1 MGANYTF
8 YKDITAFHSFGRL
21 VDRAFYQRVP
31 SDWLIV
37 ITDVKGSTKAI
48 ESGRYRDVN
57 TIGASVIASV
67 QNLLSPIEFPFVF
80 GGDGATLV
88 IPPVRL
94 DAVKGALV
102 GLRRLARDNFGLDL
116 RVGLVAVGAVE
127 ARGAVLEVAKYELTH
142 GKAIAMFRGG
152 ALTLAEDLI
161 KNDERFF
168 EVQSDTVSAPNLNG
182 LSCRW
187 NAIPT
192 RKGKVLSL
200 LIRAEG
206 LSPDRTYRHVLNKFD
221 EILHGRMDGSNPV
234 ALDMMSYKGV
244 TELLREECRMHGSK
258 WSPALWYRVVE
269 IVAAVFIF
277 RHGLHPLF
285 FSPQRYAKSMKDHS
299 DFLKF
304 DDMLRMTLDVS
315 PAEADAIETLLLNLW
330 RAGHVRYGLH
340 VSDASL
346 MTCLVQ
352 NLNEGGHL
360 HFIDGEGGGYAM
372 AAKAMKSQ
380 VIELAEVA

>member
-1 MGANYTF
+1 MGTNYAF
-8 YKDITAFHSFGRL
+8 YQDLAAFHAFGRL
-21 VDRAFYQRVP
+21 VDRRFYSRVP

-37 ITDVKGSTKAI
+37 ITDVKGSTQAI

-57 TIGASVIASV
+57 TIGVAVIATV
-67 QNLLSPIEFPFVF
+67 QNLLGDIKFPFVF

-88 IPPVRL
+88 SPPLRL
-94 DAVKGALV
+94 DVVKGALA
-102 GLRRLARDNFGLDL
+102 GLRRLARDNFGLEL
-116 RVGLVAVGAVE
+116 RVGLIAVGAVE
-127 ARGAVLEVAKYELTH
+127 ARGVVLEVAKYELVP

-152 ALTLAEDLI
+152 ALTLADELI
-161 KNDERFF
+161 KHDQERF
-168 EVQSDTVSAPNLNG
+168 EVQSNAVSAPDLSG

-187 NAIPT
+187 NAIPSK
-192 RKGKVLSL
+192 KGKVLSL

-206 LSPDRTYRHVLNKFD
+206 VSPDRTYRHILNTFD
-221 EILHGRMDGSNPV
+221 EILHGRVDGSNPV
-234 ALDMMSYKGV
+234 ALDMMSYKSV
-244 TELLREECRMHGSK
+244 AELFREERRLHDSV
-258 WSPALWYRVVE
+258 WSPALWYRAVE

-285 FSPQRYAKSMKDHS
+285 FSPQRYAQSMHDHS

-304 DDMLRMTLDVS
+304 DDMLRMTLDVT
-315 PAEADAIETLLLNLW
+315 PAEADAIETFLLNLW
-330 RAGHVRYGLH
+330 RAGHIRYGLH
-340 VSDASL
+340 VSEASL

-352 NLNEGGHL
+352 TLNEGGHL

-380 VIELAEVA
+380 EIEFAEAA